1 MYSSLE
7 AVENSSNDI
16 HTDATARNFRYFRS
30 SAEARFENKIEGFL
44 IGQTLGLFGFNDS
57 FFNGVGAQLSG
68 VHATAIIANFNDHL
82 RALVISVEV
91 DGATRGLSNCKALVG
106 RLDTMIHGVADEVH
120 ERFSK
125 RVKNA
130 LVEIRVLARK

>member
-44 IGQTLGLFGFNDS
+44 IGQTLGLFGCNDS
-57 FFNGVGAQLSG
+57 FFNGVRARLIG
-68 VHATAIIANFNDHL
+68 VHAPAIIANFQDHL
-82 RALVISVEV
+82 RALVVNVEG
-91 DGATRGLSNCKALVG
+91 DGVTRTLS
-106 RLDTMIHGVADEVH
+106 D
-120 ERFSK
+120 
-125 RVKNA
+125 
-130 LVEIRVLARK
+130 